1 MNNLENRMVVGD
13 YDNPSLMSG
22 CAGTSFFNDSYENEE
37 LTNSKELAYY
47 KEAAT
52 CFNERKINSLRSLLE
67 EMADSIPYE
76 EKFSTKRQEISDII
90 DSLDDFQYFLE
101 LAQSN

>member
-1 MNNLENRMVVGD
+1 
-13 YDNPSLMSG
+13 MSG
-22 CAGTSFFNDSYENEE
+22 CAGSLDFDASYESEA
-37 LTNSKELAYY
+37 LIKSKELAYY

-76 EKFSTKRQEISDII
+76 EKFSRKRQEISNLI
-90 DSLDDFQYFLE
+90 DTLDDFQYFLE
-101 LAQSN
+101 MAEETK